1 MQLAF
6 NFINFQTFCNMT
18 IKTFTFNP
26 FQENT
31 YLVYD
36 ESGEALI
43 IDAGCVFDAERQE
56 LKKFITDNNLTLKR
70 IINTHLHLD
79 HQFGNKF
86 LFDTYDIKP
95 EGGEEDEIQLVN
107 VGAKARSFGFQFDE
121 EAQQLGGY
129 IIEKQEIN
137 VGNFSFIAL
146 HVPGHSAGSMAF
158 YSEKESVLFSGDVL
172 FKGSIGRSDL
182 PGGDY
187 ATLITSITKKLL
199 PLPDST
205 VVYSGH
211 GPSTTIG
218 YEKMYNPFL

>member
-1 MQLAF
+1 
-6 NFINFQTFCNMT
+6 MT

-36 ESGEALI
+36 ETGETLI
-43 IDAGCVFDAERQE
+43 IDAGCVFDAERQQ

-86 LFDTYDIKP
+86 LFDTYGIKP
-95 EGGEEDEIQLVN
+95 ESAKEDEFQLDN

-129 IIEKQEIN
+129 IIENQEIK
-137 VGNFSFIAL
+137 VGNFSLVAL
-146 HVPGHSAGSMAF
+146 HVPGHSPGSMAF
-158 YSEKESVLFSGDVL
+158 YTEKEGILFSGDVL
-172 FKGSIGRSDL
+172 FHSSIGRSDL

-205 VVYSGH
+205 VVYCGH
-211 GPSTTIG
+211 GPFTTIG
-218 YEKMYNPFL
+218 FEKKNNPFL